1 MWKGES
7 YGKKKVITFSD
18 RFFSNLREFG
28 LDFNKTKQ
36 KIFSRIEEK
45 EKDLSLDKRMLFYTP
60 YINEG
65 KKYMLVGYATKKEKS
80 ILIEATSI
88 WDRGFNPEDIIVKE
102 TNIRI
107 IK

>member
-1 MWKGES
+1 
-7 YGKKKVITFSD
+7 
-18 RFFSNLREFG
+18 
-28 LDFNKTKQ
+28 
-36 KIFSRIEEK
+36 
-45 EKDLSLDKRMLFYTP
+45 
-60 YINEG
+60 
-65 KKYMLVGYATKKEKS
+65 MLVGYVTKKEKS